1 MTPEEKEKLINE
13 EAIRQGD
20 KAEDSLLKHH
30 LYLMTHNEKQLFMKG
45 FGMGMT
51 WMFDHADELIKEIKD
66 KKERA

>member
-20 KAEDSLLKHH
+20 IAEDSLLRNHF
-30 LYLMTHNEKQLFMKG
+30 YQMTHNEKQLFMKG

-51 WMFDHADELIKEIKD
+51 WMFDHADEL
-66 KKERA
+66 KK